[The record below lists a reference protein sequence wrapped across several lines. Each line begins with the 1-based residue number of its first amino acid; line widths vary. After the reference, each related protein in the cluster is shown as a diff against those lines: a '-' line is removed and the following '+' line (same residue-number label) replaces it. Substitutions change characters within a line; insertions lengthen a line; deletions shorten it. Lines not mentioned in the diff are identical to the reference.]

1 MKNLILIFM
10 AAVLAF
16 AGCGRLEKTGR
27 NVVRKTGELA
37 GKGATEFFSGV
48 GEGIR
53 TVTEGQVPD
62 VLTAIATRK
71 SVRKFDPLRKVDD
84 ATVEKILRAA
94 MAAPSALD
102 KRPWEFVVVRDPKQ
116 LAAIANKL
124 PNSRVGN
131 GAPLAIVVCGTTD
144 NGIPGNGKECWIHD
158 CSAASMNLLLA
169 APSGPASIRAK
180 TALPPCARF
189 WRFRTAICR
198 SMSFRSAIPPKIRR
212 SRTSGIPRRYTP
224 IAGKCREGRSGCV
237 LFSFCSASPW
247 QQVRFCGR
255 RWSISKFSDG

>member
-1 MKNLILIFM
+1 MKNSILLFM
-10 AAVLAF
+10 VAVLAF

-116 LAAIANKL
+116 LAAIAAKL

-158 CSAASMNLLLA
+158 CSAASMNILLA
-169 APSGPASIRAK
+169 AHGLGLGAVWTGVYPGEDRIAAVREI
-180 TALPPCARF
+180 L
-189 WRFRTAICR
+189 
-198 SMSFRSAIPPKIRR
+198 AIPDGYLPLNV
-212 SRTSGIPRRYTP
+212 IPIGHP
-224 IAGKCREGRSGCV
+224 AEDPPVKDKWNPAQIHAD
-237 LFSFCSASPW
+237 
-247 QQVRFCGR
+247 
-255 RWSISKFSDG
+255 RW